1 MFWLFGN
8 FKNDKSFHWRAVKS
22 TLNSAL
28 RERIILKA
36 REKFAHRGYGKT
48 SMDAIA
54 GELAISKK
62 TLYKFFPTKL
72 RLAEMLVAHKL
83 AEINRR
89 CDAILAS
96 PLPAIEK
103 LLRIVQMIT
112 EQQQHFV
119 TKPLLESLQRQ
130 LPHLWQRIEA
140 FRRERMRKNLEVI
153 LVQGERDGTVRIDFN
168 REMFFNFLF
177 GAINEGINPEVLIK
191 SSYSMHEALSTLFDI
206 FMNGALTPK
215 GRAQYQKLKAAN
227 LALK

>member
-1 MFWLFGN
+1 MPEQT
-8 FKNDKSFHWRAVKS
+8 AEI
-22 TLNSAL
+22 
-28 RERIILKA
+28 RERIILKT
-36 REKFAHRGYGKT
+36 REKFAVIGYGKT
-48 SMDAIA
+48 SMDEIA

-72 RLAEMLVAHKL
+72 KLAEMLVEHVL

-119 TKPLLESLQRQ
+119 TKPLLESLQRH

-140 FRRERMRKNLEVI
+140 FRRERMRKNLAVI
-153 LVQGERDGTVRIDFN
+153 LEQGKRDGTVRGDFN
-168 REMFFNFLF
+168 REMFLHFLL
-177 GAINEGINPEVLIK
+177 GAITEGINPEVLIN

-206 FMNGALTPK
+206 FMNGTLTPK
-215 GRAQYQKLKAAN
+215 GREQYQKLKAAN

>member
-1 MFWLFGN
+1 M
-8 FKNDKSFHWRAVKS
+8 SETA
-22 TLNSAL
+22 AQI
-28 RERIILKA
+28 RERIFFKT
-36 REKFAHRGYGKT
+36 REKFALSGYGKT
-48 SMDAIA
+48 SMDEIA
-54 GELAISKK
+54 GELSISKK

-72 RLAEMLVAHKL
+72 KLAEMLVEHVL

-119 TKPLLESLQRQ
+119 TKPLLESLRRH

-140 FRRERMRKNLEVI
+140 FRRERMRKNLAVI
-153 LVQGERDGTVRIDFN
+153 LEQGKRDGTIRGDFN
-168 REMFFNFLF
+168 REMFLHFLL
-177 GAINEGINPEVLIK
+177 GAITEGINPEVLIN

-215 GRAQYQKLKAAN
+215 GRQQYQKLKAAN

>member
-1 MFWLFGN
+1 MSEL
-8 FKNDKSFHWRAVKS
+8 
-22 TLNSAL
+22 SAQI
-28 RERIILKA
+28 RERIFLKTK
-36 REKFAHRGYGKT
+36 EKFAVIGYGKT
-48 SMDAIA
+48 SMDEIA

-72 RLAEMLVAHKL
+72 KLAEMLVEHVL

-119 TKPLLESLQRQ
+119 TKPLLESLRRH

-153 LVQGERDGTVRIDFN
+153 LEQGKRDGTVRADFN
-168 REMFFNFLF
+168 REMFFHFLL
-177 GAINEGINPEVLIK
+177 GAINEGINPEVLIN

-206 FMNGALTPK
+206 FMNGTLTAK
-215 GRAQYQKLKAAN
+215 GREQYQKLKAAN
-227 LALK
+227 LSLK

>member
-1 MFWLFGN
+1 MPET
-8 FKNDKSFHWRAVKS
+8 S
-22 TLNSAL
+22 TQI
-28 RERIILKA
+28 RERIFLKT
-36 REKFAHRGYGKT
+36 REKFALSGYGKT

-72 RLAEMLVAHKL
+72 KLAEMLVEHVL

-119 TKPLLESLQRQ
+119 TKPLLESLRRH

-140 FRRERMRKNLEVI
+140 FRRERMHKNLEVI
-153 LVQGERDGTVRIDFN
+153 LEQGKRDGTVRADFN
-168 REMFFNFLF
+168 REMFFHFLL
-177 GAINEGINPEVLIK
+177 GAINEGINPEVLIN
-191 SSYSMHEALSTLFDI
+191 SSYSMHEALSALFDL
-206 FMNGALTPK
+206 FMNGALTAK
-215 GRAQYQKLKAAN
+215 GREQYQKLKAAN
-227 LALK
+227 LSLK

>member
-1 MFWLFGN
+1 M
-8 FKNDKSFHWRAVKS
+8 SERA
-22 TLNSAL
+22 TAI
-28 RERIILKA
+28 RERIILKTK
-36 REKFAHRGYGKT
+36 EKFAVSGYGKT
-48 SMDAIA
+48 SMDDIA

-72 RLAEMLVAHKL
+72 KLAEMLVEHVL

-103 LLRIVQMIT
+103 LLRIVQMLT

-119 TKPLLESLQRQ
+119 TKTMLESLHRH
-130 LPHLWQRIEA
+130 LPPLWQRIEA
-140 FRRERMRKNLEVI
+140 FRRERMRKNLVVI
-153 LVQGERDGTVRIDFN
+153 LEQGKRDGTVRADFN
-168 REMFFNFLF
+168 REMFFNFLL
-177 GAINEGINPEVLIK
+177 GAIHEGLNPEVLIN
-191 SSYSMHEALSTLFDI
+191 SSYSMHEALSALFDL

-215 GRAQYQKLKAAN
+215 GREQYQKLKAAN

>member
-140 FRRERMRKNLEVI
+140 FRRERMRKNFEVI
-153 LVQGERDGTVRIDFN
+153 LEQGKRDGAVRADFN
-168 REMFFNFLF
+168 REMFFHFLL
-177 GAINEGINPEVLIK
+177 GAINEGLNPEVLIH
-191 SSYSMHEALSTLFDI
+191 SSYSMHEALSVLFDI

-215 GRAQYQKLKAAN
+215 GRTQYQKLKAAN